1 MQVFILIVACHR
13 ANSWAVSL
21 RLYNFVCK
29 SHVSDLLQSYKYVH
43 HYFNISVYSLHCV
56 VSYNLGGSHLLNR
69 VAILQL
75 DVWVILKPMIV
86 RYNPL
91 GPLLVEQRP
100 KLQCQ

>member
-1 MQVFILIVACHR
+1 MRVLVLIVVCHR

-21 RLYNFVCK
+21 RVYNFACK
-29 SHVSDLLQSYKYVH
+29 SHVSELQQSYKYVH

-56 VSYNLGGSHLLNR
+56 VSYNLSGSHLLNR

-75 DVWVILKPMIV
+75 DVGVILKPMVV
-86 RYNPL
+86 RHNPL
-91 GPLLVEQRP
+91 GPVLEEQRP